1 MNPTRN
7 LVGSFR
13 LATMTTVLVRTQLH
27 QAALAGHLTPIRDL
41 DHAVA
46 DARTTAAQVE
56 VAGQGLAQA
65 ELDRPT
71 RESRRETAV
80 G

>member
-7 LVGSFR
+7 LVGSSR
-13 LATMTTVLVRTQLH
+13 IATMTTVLVRTSH
-27 QAALAGHLTPIRDL
+27 STRRRSRIRDL

-56 VAGQGLAQA
+56 VARQGLAQA
-65 ELDRPT
+65 ELDRRT
-71 RESRRETAV
+71 RGSRRETAV